1 MQFLFVLL
9 AAVLSVSGRH
19 ATPPT
24 FQLVVSLT
32 SFDARNISSW
42 SGGGGKPQ
50 QIPSGQSHP
59 FEGRYF
65 GGGVRANIAGTR
77 AFGSGYPQ
85 NDLNKSTVSGRPFP
99 YGVWPL
105 YWGGN
110 FMDSA
115 EYGEDK
121 DPIRPGG
128 QLVVQSV
135 RGTKERWGQ
144 DETETYYMLTDR
156 ETSFAM
162 MTSFV
167 TWCGAVPESWPVLF
181 NATGAPLGEGRAGEM
196 TFAVENV
203 LRYYR
208 ASSFAMLHRGYNNS
222 RARTADSSISLE
234 QSDPLPEAVTRSRFY
249 SCIEGVIENALPIV
263 DGPAKGTSLG
273 VILGIIFGIFGI
285 PIIAFLWWFFAC
297 IFACIANCFR

>member
-1 MQFLFVLL
+1 
-9 AAVLSVSGRH
+9 
-19 ATPPT
+19 
-24 FQLVVSLT
+24 
-32 SFDARNISSW
+32 
-42 SGGGGKPQ
+42 
-50 QIPSGQSHP
+50 
-59 FEGRYF
+59 
-65 GGGVRANIAGTR
+65 
-77 AFGSGYPQ
+77 
-85 NDLNKSTVSGRPFP
+85 
-99 YGVWPL
+99 
-105 YWGGN
+105 
-110 FMDSA
+110 MDSA

-222 RARTADSSISLE
+222 RARTADSSIPLE
-234 QSDPLPEAVTRSRFY
+234 QSDPLPEAVTRSRLY
-249 SCIEGVIENALPIV
+249 SCIEGVIENALPILH
-263 DGPAKGTSLG
+263 GPAKGKSLG
-273 VILGIIFGIFGI
+273 VFLGIMFGIFSF
-285 PIIAFLWWFFAC
+285 PIIAFLWWFIAC
-297 IFACIANCFR
+297 VYSCIAGCLP